1 MIIHGDGHGRAQ
13 DFQVLSPVWYPLIL
27 MEQGES
33 IPEIS
38 VIVPARNEEACLAD
52 CLHSLVGQAGPAYEV
67 IVVDDHS
74 TDGTRAIAESF
85 CAPTLS
91 QQTQEDGAPTVRV
104 ISAGELPPG
113 WSGKCNAAWSG
124 AKAAQGKWLLFTDAD
139 TRHSPNSIARGLQ
152 EAKANSA
159 DMLSYSPRQEVRGF
173 AERALMPVIFAELA
187 TAYPPKEVCN
197 PKSPVAA
204 ANGQYLLIRRE
215 AYDAVGGHAAVA
227 TTLLEDVALAKRL
240 KQAGFALRFGMSDAV
255 STRMYRSF
263 PQMWEGWTKNL
274 ALLFPNPR
282 RLALWRALEFAAI
295 LAMLTFA
302 LVSLYK
308 GDMIT
313 FLVAAAVTVQW
324 LYLFGKRLARAHF
337 DRLSNTLAFF
347 GLPLF
352 AVLLLNSSISHVKGI
367 VRWKG
372 REYSGSREAQPAD
385 ETAVAAGNTLAH

>member
-1 MIIHGDGHGRAQ
+1 MLTA
-13 DFQVLSPVWYPLIL
+13 VWYSLIF
-27 MEQGES
+27 MEQGETA
-33 IPEIS
+33 PEIS
-38 VIVPARNEEACLAD
+38 VIVPARNEEACLAE
-52 CLHSLVGQAGPAYEV
+52 CLRSLVDQAGSAYEV

-85 CAPTLS
+85 PVNL
-91 QQTQEDGAPTVRV
+91 V
-104 ISAGELPPG
+104 SAGELPPG
-113 WSGKCNAAWSG
+113 WIGKCNAAWSG
-124 AKAAQGKWLLFTDAD
+124 AKAAKGKWLLFTDAD
-139 TRHSPNSIARGLQ
+139 TRHAPDSIARGLQ
-152 EAKANSA
+152 EAKENSA
-159 DMLSYSPRQEVRGF
+159 DMLSYSPKQEVRGF

-187 TAYPPKEVCN
+187 TTYPPKEVCD

-204 ANGQYLLIRRE
+204 ANGQYLLMRLE

-227 TTLLEDVALAKRL
+227 TTPLEDVELAKRL

-274 ALLFPNPR
+274 ALLFPKPR
-282 RLALWRALEFAAI
+282 RLALWRALEFVAI

-302 LVSLYK
+302 IVSLTK

-313 FLVAAAVTVQW
+313 FLVAAAVTLQW
-324 LYLFGKRLARAHF
+324 LYLFGRRIARAHF
-337 DRLSNTLAFF
+337 DGLSNTLAFF

-352 AVLLLNSSISHVKGI
+352 AVLLVNSSISHEKGT

-372 REYSGSREAQPAD
+372 REYSGLRNVQPAD
-385 ETAVAAGNTLAH
+385 EAPVAAGNTSAH